1 MSKLRL
7 INIVYA
13 IGLLCMAAVQIDR
26 FMNEGARRGDTFIA
40 FIIVCF
46 GTWGYFTLRSKY
58 RKEKELAS

>member
-1 MSKLRL
+1 MSKLRF
-7 INIVYA
+7 INITYA

-26 FMNEGARRGDTFIA
+26 FMNGGARRGDTFIA

>member
-1 MSKLRL
+1 MSKLRF
-7 INIVYA
+7 INITYA